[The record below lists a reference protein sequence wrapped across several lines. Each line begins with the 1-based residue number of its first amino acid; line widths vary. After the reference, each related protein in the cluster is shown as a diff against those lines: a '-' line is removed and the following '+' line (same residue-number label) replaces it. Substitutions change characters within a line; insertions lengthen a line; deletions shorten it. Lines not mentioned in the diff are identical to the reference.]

1 MTTTDTGT
9 SPDANSTDDTD
20 DTAALNQVLLRG
32 RVSTAPQA
40 RELPSGS
47 RVVGLRLSVARD
59 RTPMTRGSR
68 QQVDW
73 VDLSAWGAAQRRSV
87 GSWREGDLVEVEGAL
102 RRRTSRGPEGL
113 RTRLEVEVL
122 RARMVSR
129 AR

>member
-1 MTTTDTGT
+1 MTTSHAGQAPDT
-9 SPDANSTDDTD
+9 SVSVTDDS
-20 DTAALNQVLLRG
+20 AARNHVLLRG
-32 RVSTAPQA
+32 RVSTPPEA

-47 RVVGLRLSVARD
+47 RVVSLRLSIARG
-59 RTPMTRGSR
+59 RTPMTKGSR

-73 VDLSAWGAAQRRSV
+73 VDLSAWGATQRRSV
-87 GSWREGDLVEVEGAL
+87 GSWREGDVVEVEGAL
-102 RRRTSRGPEGL
+102 RRRTSRGPDGL

>member
-1 MTTTDTGT
+1 MTTSDTGQAPDT
-9 SPDANSTDDTD
+9 SDT
-20 DTAALNQVLLRG
+20 TAHNHVLLRG
-32 RVSTAPQA
+32 RVSTPPEA

-47 RVVGLRLSVARD
+47 RVVGLRLSIARA
-59 RTPMTRGSR
+59 RTPMTKGSR

-87 GSWREGDLVEVEGAL
+87 GSWREGDMVEVEGAL

>member
-1 MTTTDTGT
+1 MTKHDT
-9 SPDANSTDDTD
+9 ATDDQNTSG
-20 DTAALNQVLLRG
+20 NQVLLRG

-47 RVVGLRLSVARD
+47 IVVGLRISIGRS
-59 RTPMTRGSR
+59 RTPMTKGSR

-73 VDLSAWGAAQRRSV
+73 VDCCAWGASQRRTV
-87 GSWREGDLVEVEGAL
+87 GTWREGDQVEVEGAL

-122 RARMVSR
+122 RARRMSR